1 MALHSGKEQHQMTIT
16 RTVTAGYIQMP
27 FQVSFRDVTL
37 RAPGPHEVLLNVLAC
52 GICGHDMEI
61 ASQLARNPRPF
72 GHEIAGVV
80 REVGECVK
88 HVQPGDQVALESGSF
103 CGECDLCR
111 NGRVDLCNKA
121 PGFWAEPVMGFS
133 RAMIVNARCVVPAPD
148 MDPHA
153 AALAEPCGVAVDMVK
168 VAEIGLTD
176 RVLVVG
182 TGAIGLMALAI
193 VRRRTGGLIA
203 AANRHPEKLE
213 IAKRLGAEAVIDLSE
228 NSLAECGKPYGGFDR
243 VLSTAPPQTLPDSLA
258 ATAYGGN
265 VTYIGFDW
273 GPGGTIPLDT
283 TAMHLGKKQLRA
295 SFASPAVYLPEAL
308 HLLRS
313 GVVPAEEIISHRFPL
328 SRLEEA
334 LTTVRDDR
342 AHARKVMVIPDE
354 RL

>member
-1 MALHSGKEQHQMTIT
+1 MTTIGT
-16 RTVTAGYIQMP
+16 RTVKVGYIQLP
-27 FQVSFRDVTL
+27 FRVTFREVPL
-37 RAPGPHEVLLNVLAC
+37 RAPGSHEILLDVLAC
-52 GICGHDMEI
+52 GICGHDLEI
-61 ASQLARNPRPF
+61 ASQLAREPRPF
-72 GHEIAGVV
+72 GHEIAGIV
-80 REVGECVK
+80 REVGECVR
-88 HVQPGDQVALESGSF
+88 HVKSGDQVALESGSF

-121 PGFWAEPVMGFS
+121 PGFWAEPAMGFS
-133 RAMIVNARCVVPAPD
+133 PAMVVNARCVAPAPD

-168 VAEIGLTD
+168 TAEIGLTD

-203 AANRHPEKLE
+203 AANRHAEKLE
-213 IAKRLGAEAVIDLSE
+213 IAKRLGADVLMNLSE
-228 NSLAECGKPYGGFDR
+228 TPLGECGKHFDGFDR
-243 VLSTAPPQTLPDSLA
+243 VLSTAPPHTLPDSLA

-273 GPGGTIPLDT
+273 GPGGTIQLDT

-308 HLLRS
+308 HLLRT

-334 LTTVRDDR
+334 MKTARDDR
-342 AHARKVMVIPDE
+342 ANARKVLVIPD
-354 RL
+354 

>member
-1 MALHSGKEQHQMTIT
+1 MTTIQA
-16 RTVTAGYIQMP
+16 RTVTAGYIQVP
-27 FQVSFRDVTL
+27 FQVSFREVPL
-37 RAPGPHEVLLNVLAC
+37 RSPAPHEVLLDVLAC
-52 GICGHDMEI
+52 GICGHDLEI
-61 ASQLARNPRPF
+61 ASQLAQDARPF

-80 REVGECVK
+80 REVGEHVT

-103 CGECDLCR
+103 CGECALCR

-121 PGFWAEPVMGFS
+121 PGFWTEPAMGFS
-133 RAMIVNARCVVPAPD
+133 AAMVVNARCVVPAPD

-153 AALAEPCGVAVDMVK
+153 AALAEPCGVAVDMIK

-193 VRRRTGGLIA
+193 VRRRTGGTIV
-203 AANRHPEKLE
+203 AANPSPEKLE
-213 IAKRLGAEAVIDLSE
+213 IAKRLGADAVVNLRE
-228 NSLAECGKPYGGFDR
+228 TPLAECGKPFGGFDR
-243 VLSTAPPQTLPDSLA
+243 VLSTAPPKTLPDSLA
-258 ATAYGGN
+258 AAAYGGN

-273 GPGGTIPLDT
+273 GPGGIIQLDT

-313 GVVPAEEIISHRFPL
+313 GVVPAAEIISHRFPL

-334 LTTVRDDR
+334 LKTARDDR
-342 AHARKVMVIPDE
+342 AHARKVLVIPD
-354 RL
+354 

>member
-1 MALHSGKEQHQMTIT
+1 MTATQAL
-16 RTVTAGYIQMP
+16 TVTAGYIHIP
-27 FQVSFRDVTL
+27 YQVTFREVTL
-37 RAPGPHEVLLNVLAC
+37 RSPAPHEVLLDVLAC

-61 ASQLARNPRPF
+61 ASQLASDPRPF
-72 GHEIAGVV
+72 GHEVCGRV
-80 REVGECVK
+80 RTVGECVK
-88 HVQPGDQVALESGSF
+88 HVQPGDQIVLESGSF
-103 CGECDLCR
+103 CGDCELCR

-121 PGFWAEPVMGFS
+121 PGFWSEPAMGFS
-133 RAMIVNARCVVPAPD
+133 QAMVVNARSVVPAPD
-148 MDPHA
+148 IDPAA
-153 AALAEPCGVAVDMVK
+153 AALAEPCGVAVDMIK

-182 TGAIGLMALAI
+182 TGAIGLMALAM

-213 IAKRLGAEAVIDLSE
+213 IAQRLGADIVIDLNE
-228 NSLAECGKPYGGFDR
+228 TPLAECGKAFGGFDR
-243 VLSTAPPQTLPDSLA
+243 VLSTAPPKTLPDSLTS
-258 ATAYGGN
+258 TAYGGN

-273 GPGGTIPLDT
+273 GPGGMIQLDT

-308 HLLRS
+308 HLLRT

-334 LTTVRDDR
+334 LQMVRDNR
-342 AHARKVMVIPDE
+342 AGARKVMVIPN
-354 RL
+354 